1 MSGTV
6 DPDDEDVRAGEYV
19 LGLAEPAD
27 AGTIE
32 AEASRNA
39 SLAASI
45 GGWER
50 RLAPLY
56 AAIRA
61 VDPPPSL
68 WTRLERNAFG
78 ADLSG
83 TPRIASARARPAAAG
98 RVPPGLIPDGRT
110 PDGRTSQGRVPQGR
124 IPHGRF
130 PLWGAGLA
138 GFALAAALAGI
149 AILQRPA
156 VPPPVAVAALLP
168 KTPGAPIIVAELLP
182 SGALSL
188 QPVGPLA
195 PPAAHD
201 YELWSLPTGATRPVA
216 LGLLRPGGVVL
227 TADHVPQGA
236 GQILVSL
243 EPTGGSPT
251 GLPTGPVLWGGAYA
265 GHT

>member
-1 MSGTV
+1 MSVTI

-19 LGLAEPAD
+19 LGLAEPAE

-45 GGWER
+45 SGWER

-56 AAIRA
+56 AAIPA
-61 VDPPPSL
+61 IDPPPSL

-83 TPRIASARARPAAAG
+83 TPRIASARPRPE
-98 RVPPGLIPDGRT
+98 PD
-110 PDGRTSQGRVPQGR
+110 GRVPQGLVPQGR
-124 IPHGRF
+124 LPRSRF
-130 PLWGAGLA
+130 PIWGAGLA

-188 QPVGPLA
+188 QPVGALA

-201 YELWSLPTGATRPVA
+201 YELWSLPAGATRPVA